1 MARFD
6 SNPPVKF
13 DTGVRLDSGPG
24 PGPAQPRKTTMSKPA
39 LKLDSLLR
47 NDKKTLAGALGAGLT
62 AHPELVPTPKVTP
75 AQLTAGAQ
83 AVTDQEL
90 EVKTAETNLATQRK
104 LLAQKDDALDVLMTT
119 SADDS
124 AATVSYD
131 PVSLSKLNIPVK
143 AAPGATPAAVVGAPQ
158 NLSVTQGDHSGEADG
173 HCDAVKGAKLYRV
186 QQAAS
191 PSGPWTTV
199 YEGTKSK
206 FTVAGLTPGQ
216 EVWFQMSAFVNGQWS
231 DWSDPAKCRIV

>member
-24 PGPAQPRKTTMSKPA
+24 PGPAQPKKKMAEPA
-39 LKLDSLLR
+39 LKLAQLAR
-47 NDKKTLAGALGAGLT
+47 NDKKTLAGALAAGLT
-62 AHPELVPTPKVTP
+62 ANPALVPTPKVTP
-75 AQLTAGAQ
+75 AQLTTAAQ
-83 AVTDQEL
+83 AITDQEL
-90 EVKTAETNLATQRK
+90 VVKTAETDLATQRK

-119 SADDS
+119 SVDDS
-124 AATVSYD
+124 AAAVSYD
-131 PVSLSKLNIPVK
+131 PISLSKLNIPVK

-158 NLSVTQGDHSGEADG
+158 NFSVTQGDHSGEADG

-191 PSGPWTTV
+191 PSGPWTTA